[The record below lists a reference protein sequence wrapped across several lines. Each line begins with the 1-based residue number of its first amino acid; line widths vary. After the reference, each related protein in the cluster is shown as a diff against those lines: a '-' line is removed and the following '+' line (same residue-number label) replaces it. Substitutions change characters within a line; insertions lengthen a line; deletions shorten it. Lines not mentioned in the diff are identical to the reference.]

1 MPSSDLRI
9 AESLYRQTAL
19 DDLLG
24 IPEDKVNDDR
34 LYRTLDRVLVH
45 KDAIEQHLRDRI
57 CSGRSETDPP
67 AALKLTHLAARFH
80 TGSATVTEPLEVDF
94 LSAAAF
100 RRWR

>member
-1 MPSSDLRI
+1 MVRTAANAQMLARGNRSASTQAQPS
-9 AESLYRQTAL
+9 
-19 DDLLG
+19 
-24 IPEDKVNDDR
+24 KVEP
-34 LYRTLDRVLVH
+34 RVTTS
-45 KDAIEQHLRDRI
+45 